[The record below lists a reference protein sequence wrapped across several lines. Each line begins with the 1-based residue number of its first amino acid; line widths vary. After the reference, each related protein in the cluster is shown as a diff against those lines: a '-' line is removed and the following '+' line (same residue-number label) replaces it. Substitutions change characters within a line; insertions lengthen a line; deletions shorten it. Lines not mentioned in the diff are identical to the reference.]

1 MLAFYFPIRI
11 AARITSTQKIIKAIS
26 PRWGWWSMRLAWQIV
41 RISGLMRDHMG
52 KAARQESQPRNV
64 FKVHPQPFL
73 FQSADRF
80 AGIPHNVTAS

>member
-1 MLAFYFPIRI
+1 MLAFYFRIRI

-26 PRWGWWSMRLAWQIV
+26 PRWAWWSMRLAWQIV

-64 FKVHPQPFL
+64 FKVHPQPF
-73 FQSADRF
+73 FQSTDRF